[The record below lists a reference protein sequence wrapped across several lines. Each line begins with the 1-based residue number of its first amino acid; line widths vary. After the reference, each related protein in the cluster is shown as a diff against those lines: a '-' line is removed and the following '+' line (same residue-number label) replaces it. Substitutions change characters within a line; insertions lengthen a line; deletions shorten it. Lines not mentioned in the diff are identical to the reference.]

1 MNIRVLAYILGW
13 VLSLEAVFMIPPM
26 LISYGS
32 ADVTGASAFLLTM
45 AICLAVGVP
54 CILFRPKAIRIN
66 AKQGL
71 VVVGL
76 SWVALSIFGGL
87 PFYFSGAMPNFM
99 DAIFESVSGFTT
111 TGASI
116 LTDIEALSNGILFWR
131 SFTHWVGGM
140 GVLVFVLAVVSLA
153 GGNSMHILRA
163 ESPGP
168 DTGKIVPKMKKTALI
183 LYLIYLGLTVLEII
197 LLLAGGMPLFDSV
210 CHAFGTAGTG
220 GFSIK
225 NASIAA
231 YSSEYIQWV
240 ITIFMIMFG
249 VNFNIYYI
257 LLIKNFRQAA
267 KNEELRVYLGIIV
280 VSVVIITLN
289 IFGTI
294 YNTLGESIRHAAFQV
309 GSIITTTGYATA
321 DFNVWPQLS
330 RMLLVVLM
338 VLGAS
343 SGSTGGGIK
352 TSRAIIMFKS
362 AKREIKRMISPKSVQ
377 VIYLN
382 GRPLEEA
389 IVRNTNIFFGTY
401 IMLIIAFTLIISL
414 DSFDF
419 ETTFTSVLACIN
431 NIGPGL
437 NMVGATGNYSEFSEL
452 SKGVLSFSMLVGRLE
467 IFPMIALFA
476 PSVWKLNSNK
486 SRGES

>member
-1 MNIRVLAYILGW
+1 MNLRVLAYILGW
-13 VLSLEAVFMIPPM
+13 VLSLEAAFMIPPM
-26 LISYGS
+26 LISYGAGEAAS
-32 ADVTGASAFLLTM
+32 ASAFLLTI
-45 AICLAVGVP
+45 AIVLAIGVP
-54 CILFRPKAIRIN
+54 CILFRPKKIN
-66 AKQGL
+66 ITAKQGL

-76 SWVALSIFGGL
+76 SWIALSLFGGL
-87 PFYFSGAMPNFM
+87 PFFFSGSMPNFM
-99 DAIFESVSGFTT
+99 DAFFESVSGFTT

-116 LTDIEALSNGILFWR
+116 LTDIEALDMGILFWR
-131 SFTHWVGGM
+131 SFTHWIGGM

-168 DTGKIVPKMKKTALI
+168 DTGKIVPRMKKSAII
-183 LYLIYLGLTVLEII
+183 LYVIYLGLTVLEII
-197 LLLAGGMPLFDSV
+197 LLVAGGMPLFDSV

-231 YSSEYIQWV
+231 YSSEYLQWV
-240 ITIFMIMFG
+240 ITIFMILFG
-249 VNFNIYYI
+249 INFNIYY
-257 LLIKNFRQAA
+257 LLLVRNFKNVL
-267 KNEELRVYLGIIV
+267 KNEELRVYIGIIV
-280 VSVVIITLN
+280 VSIVIIAIN
-289 IFGTI
+289 ISGTI
-294 YNTLGESIRHAAFQV
+294 YNTVEESVRYAAFQV

-321 DFNVWPQLS
+321 DFNLWPQLS

-338 VLGAS
+338 ILGAS

-352 TSRAIIMFKS
+352 TSRAIIIFKS
-362 AKREIKRMISPKSVQ
+362 AKREISRMISPKSVQ
-377 VIYLN
+377 ALYLN

-401 IMLIIAFTLIISL
+401 IMLIIGFTLIVSL
-414 DSFDF
+414 DAFDF

-467 IFPMIALFA
+467 IFPMIALLA
-476 PSVWKLNSNK
+476 PSVWKLNKNY
-486 SRGES
+486 